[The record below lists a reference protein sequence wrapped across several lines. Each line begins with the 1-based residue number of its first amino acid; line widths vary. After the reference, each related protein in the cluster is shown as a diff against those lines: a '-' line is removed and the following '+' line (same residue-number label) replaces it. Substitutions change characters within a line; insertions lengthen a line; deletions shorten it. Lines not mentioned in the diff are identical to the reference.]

1 MSRAARSTVT
11 RDANRVG
18 VDKAIAKMTGDSL
31 VVVTAKGKRRRAED
45 LEVTIFEEKDG
56 RARPQDELAGGGSNV
71 LVEKGDD
78 SVGIVGGGHVNR
90 TETAGGLFLL
100 LGSEGEEGKVALIG
114 RSKHGNF
121 W

>member
-1 MSRAARSTVT
+1 MAGL
-11 RDANRVG
+11 DP
-18 VDKAIAKMTGDSL
+18 KMNL
-31 VVVTAKGKRRRAED
+31 RVVV
-45 LEVTIFEEKDG
+45 VMSF
-56 RARPQDELAGGGSNV
+56 
-71 LVEKGDD
+71 EKGDD
-78 SVGIVGGGHVNR
+78 SVGIVGGGHVDR